1 MRKPV
6 NSLPDTN
13 VLVRYLTRDDEPLY
27 ISAKEFFDQVKE
39 GSARAVMLESVIAEC
54 I

>member
-6 NSLPDTN
+6 NSLPNTN
-13 VLVRYLTRDDEPLY
+13 ILVRYLTRDDEPLY
-27 ISAKEFFDQVKE
+27 VRAKEFFDQIKE
-39 GSARAVMLESVIAEC
+39 GIARAVILESVIAEC